1 MVHACSM
8 PTRVAVRLERSDA
21 EETPSPHISL
31 CPAIVC
37 RQREV
42 KRAVLSR
49 AANLWPYL
57 PVKSIEV
64 SESRAECAG
73 GELEGLPLACCP
85 PGPSWGVPA
94 CLFTLHLFCFGAPV
108 LRLLSQTHSRMGA
121 TIPTYVLIQVSHD
134 IRGADVRYEVQRG
147 GLHSVTRCAR
157 RCRLVESAQE
167 RAQQMDTKT
176 MAHTH
181 KMCTPPVP

>member
-8 PTRVAVRLERSDA
+8 PTRVAVRLERSNA
-21 EETPSPHISL
+21 EETPSPLIRWSL
-31 CPAIVC
+31 CPAFVC

-73 GELEGLPLACCP
+73 GGAGGATPGLLP
-85 PGPSWGVPA
+85 PGPLLGGTCLSLHPPSLLLRCSRPPTTKSNTLSHGRNNSKVCSDTSVP
-94 CLFTLHLFCFGAPV
+94 
-108 LRLLSQTHSRMGA
+108 
-121 TIPTYVLIQVSHD
+121 
-134 IRGADVRYEVQRG
+134 
-147 GLHSVTRCAR
+147 
-157 RCRLVESAQE
+157 
-167 RAQQMDTKT
+167 
-176 MAHTH
+176 
-181 KMCTPPVP
+181 

>member
-1 MVHACSM
+1 MVLACSM
-8 PTRVAVRLERSDA
+8 PTRVAVRLERNNA
-21 EETPSPHISL
+21 EETPSPLIRWSL
-31 CPAIVC
+31 CPAFVC

-57 PVKSIEV
+57 PVKSIEA

-121 TIPTYVLIQVSHD
+121 TIPKYVLIQVSHD
-134 IRGADVRYEVQRG
+134 IRGAIYAMKCNKGARVVRHVA
-147 GLHSVTRCAR
+147 LADAD
-157 RCRLVESAQE
+157 L
-167 RAQQMDTKT
+167 
-176 MAHTH
+176 
-181 KMCTPPVP
+181 